1 MQIVLV
7 VIAYI
12 LFLVVICIQKL
23 IIKDLENLVEMYHK
37 NYTDLSKDFYEM
49 ADDYMRDLV
58 KWNKHLEGK
67 EE

>member
-1 MQIVLV
+1 MIWLLVIIV
-7 VIAYI
+7 YI

-37 NYTDLSKDFYEM
+37 NYKDLSEDFYEM

-58 KWNKHLEGK
+58 KWNNHLEGK